1 MNEIFI
7 GIDLGGTNVKIGGF
21 DSQLKL
27 IAKGSTAT
35 EADTGPQG
43 IVDNIGQATER
54 LLAECS
60 LSADDV
66 AAVGIGAPGPANLAE
81 GIIIASPN
89 IPSFKNVPLRKMV
102 SDRFGKPAVLENDA
116 NAACWGE
123 FVLGAG
129 KDVEDMIFFTLG
141 TGIGGGVISGGK
153 LVHGSADNAAEL
165 GHVIIY
171 PDGRLCG
178 CGQRGCVEAYASA
191 SSTAARATEAVQ
203 AGKSSSLRGL
213 LKEEEEI
220 TCKDVFEHAAEGDSL
235 AKEIVDQTAKALA
248 IICVNMLHTTEPKR
262 IVFAG
267 GMIAAGD
274 MLLHNIKEHFDAQ
287 IWTLKKEPV
296 EIAFAGLGEDAGI
309 IGAAALATQLTR
321 NANKRKERPSNSDIN
336 TT

>member
-1 MNEIFI
+1 MMSATFV
-7 GIDLGGTNVKIGGF
+7 GIDLGGTNIKIGCF
-21 DSQLKL
+21 DTQLKL
-27 IAKGSTAT
+27 IAKTSATT
-35 EADTGPQG
+35 EADAGPQTV
-43 IVDNIGQATER
+43 VDTMAQT
-54 LLAECS
+54 AEK
-60 LSADDV
+60 LSAENALSCQDI
-66 AAVGIGAPGPANLAE
+66 AAVGIGAPGPANLDE

-89 IPSFKNVPLRKMV
+89 MPSFKNVPLRKMV

-129 KDVEDMIFFTLG
+129 KDVNDMVFFTLG
-141 TGIGGGVISGGK
+141 TGIGGGIVSGGK

-165 GHVIIY
+165 GHIIIY

-191 SSTAARATEAVQ
+191 NSTAARATEA
-203 AGKSSSLRGL
+203 ARAATPSSLKEL
-213 LKEEEEI
+213 LQQNDKI
-220 TCKDVFEHAAEGDSL
+220 TCKDVFDHAAAGDNL
-235 AKEIVDQTAKALA
+235 AKEITDQTAKALA

-274 MLLHNIKEHFDAQ
+274 MLLHSIKEHFNAQ

-296 EIAFAGLGEDAGI
+296 EIAFATLGEDAGI
-309 IGAAALATQLTR
+309 IGAAALARHAQR
-321 NANKRKERPSNSDIN
+321 QC
-336 TT
+336 